1 MSTKFFYALILT
13 ICSTVFQL
21 LLFFTGFQ
29 TEKLAT
35 GQYLQW
41 LGIVIAAVVLW
52 LGIRAVYNE
61 SPARPFTYGKRVGA
75 GVLISLYSGLMSAVY
90 SFFHFRFINV
100 NFADYMIDTLRVK
113 WAASGLAESQMAQ
126 AEKFTRVLLSPGVQA
141 ILVPFF
147 TVLTGLILSLI
158 IAAFLGGKSQ
168 PAAESPQPPASS

>member
-21 LLFFTGFQ
+21 LLFFSGFQ

-52 LGIRAVYNE
+52 LGIKAVCNE
-61 SPARPFTYGKRVGA
+61 SPARPLTYGQRVGA
-75 GVLISLYSGLMSAVY
+75 GVMISLYAGLMNAVY

-113 WAASGLAESQMAQ
+113 WAAAGTAESQMAQ
-126 AEKFTRVLLSPGVQA
+126 AEKFTRVMLGPGAQA
-141 ILVPFF
+141 IIVPLF

-158 IAAFLGGKSQ
+158 ISAFVGGKPQ
-168 PAAESPQPPASS
+168 PAADSSQPPAS